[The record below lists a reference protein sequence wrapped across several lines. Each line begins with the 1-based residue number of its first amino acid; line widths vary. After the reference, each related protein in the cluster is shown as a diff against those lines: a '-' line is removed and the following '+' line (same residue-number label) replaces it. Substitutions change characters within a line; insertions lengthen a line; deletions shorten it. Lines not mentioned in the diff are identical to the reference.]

1 MTVPDG
7 LPKRERTW
15 AFVTIA
21 LALTMAVLD
30 GSIVNVA
37 LPNIAKDLRVDPAA
51 VIWVINA
58 YQLAIVAALLPL
70 AFLGEI
76 VGYKRVYWA
85 GLAVFTLGSFGCA
98 LSASLPLLVTAR
110 VVQGFGAAGIMSV
123 NSALVRFIYP
133 QAMLGRGL
141 GNNALVVALSSAAGP
156 TIAATILSLGSWP
169 WLFLVNVPIG
179 TVALAIA
186 ARALPE
192 TPKSARRF
200 DWLSAA
206 LNALTFGLLITGIDG
221 ISNAPSLAI
230 PLLELAGAGVMGAG
244 FVWYQLKV
252 PAPLL
257 PVDLMRIPVFALS
270 MLASVSTFAAAS
282 IAFVALPFYLQDVT
296 GRSEV
301 ATGLLMTPWPAAV
314 AVIAPIAG
322 RLTDRFS
329 PGALGG
335 LGLGALCAGLVLLAL
350 LPAEAGTADLVWR
363 LAVCGFG
370 FGLFQSPNNKMIITS
385 APRERSGGASG
396 MLSTARLTGQSLGA
410 ALVAIIFGILS
421 PRDTAVALGVAAAL
435 AGIGCCASMLR
446 MRPSRSG

>member
-1 MTVPDG
+1 MITADG
-7 LPKRERTW
+7 LPRRERTW

-37 LPNIAKDLRVDPAA
+37 LPNIAKDLHVDPAS

-70 AFLGEI
+70 AFLGESI
-76 VGYKRVYWA
+76 GYKRVYWV
-85 GLAVFTLGSFGCA
+85 GLAVFTLGSLGCA
-98 LSASLPLLVTAR
+98 LSGSLALLVAAR
-110 VVQGFGAAGIMSV
+110 ILQGFGAAGIMSV

-179 TVALAIA
+179 AVALVIA
-186 ARALPE
+186 ARALPD
-192 TPKSARRF
+192 TPKSGRRF
-200 DWLSAA
+200 DWLSAG
-206 LNALTFGLLITGIDG
+206 LNAITFGLLITGIDG

-230 PLLELAGAGVMGAG
+230 PALELAGAAAIGAA
-244 FVWYQLKV
+244 FVWYQLNL

-270 MLASVSTFAAAS
+270 MVASVSTFAAAS

-335 LGLGALCAGLVLLAL
+335 LGLAALCAGLVLLAL
-350 LPAEAGTADLVWR
+350 VPADAGTPDLVWR

-385 APRERSGGASG
+385 APPERSGGASG

-410 ALVAIIFGILS
+410 ALVAVTFGIAG
-421 PRDTAVALGVAAAL
+421 PRDTGLALIVAATL
-435 AGIGCCASMLR
+435 AGVGCCASTLR
-446 MRPSRSG
+446 TRSGP

>member
-1 MTVPDG
+1 MSGADG
-7 LPKRERTW
+7 LPERERRW
-15 AFVTIA
+15 AFAAIA

-37 LPNIAKDLRVDPAA
+37 LPNVARDLRVDPAS

-76 VGYKRVYWA
+76 VGYKRVYWC
-85 GLAVFTLGSFGCA
+85 GLAVFTVGSLGCA
-98 LSASLPLLVTAR
+98 LSGSLPLLVAAR
-110 VVQGFGAAGIMSV
+110 VLQGFGAAGIMSV

-179 TVALAIA
+179 LLALVIA
-186 ARALPE
+186 ARALPD
-192 TPKSARRF
+192 TPKRARRF
-200 DWLSAA
+200 DWLSAG
-206 LNALTFGLLITGIDG
+206 LNAITFGLLITGIDG

-230 PLLELAGAGVMGAG
+230 PALELIGAVAIGAA
-244 FVWYQLKV
+244 FVWYQLKL

-282 IAFVALPFYLQDVT
+282 IAFIALPFYLQDVT

-329 PGALGG
+329 PAALGG
-335 LGLGALCAGLVLLAL
+335 LGLAALCAGLVLLAL
-350 LPAEAGTADLVWR
+350 LPAEAQTADFVWR
-363 LAVCGFG
+363 LGVCGFG
-370 FGLFQSPNNKMIITS
+370 FGLFQSPNNKIIITS
-385 APRERSGGASG
+385 APPERSGGASG

-410 ALVAIIFGILS
+410 ALVAVIFGIAGPGETTLALS
-421 PRDTAVALGVAAAL
+421 VAAAL
-435 AGIGCCASMLR
+435 AAVGCCASTLR
-446 MRPSRSG
+446 TRARR